1 MHSRLQASV
10 TSTSTVPLRFPS
22 CSVPSLHTSPG
33 VQHAPSPIA
42 NHGSVG
48 PVRNRTPSG
57 SGSKGQRRSTT
68 TAASLVPTSA
78 PISDVALAHDAVKV
92 VAMQPATTSGRYEL
106 SIDPRERLT
115 LSDVVEAVVR
125 AGRARVGADD
135 FVPIPCSHPQCG
147 WITVFLR
154 RFGLVH
160 NVVKYVDLE
169 KAMAGVAYKTL
180 LSTGEIQAAVGTRD
194 EGVVRRVMAF
204 VGKRLVRS
212 TDMFSIAIKPF
223 MDRFDY
229 DQDRVANCCHHM
241 TTTGGELVS
250 FCEYNAL
257 DRPTDRW
264 ERLPTIEHV

>member
-1 MHSRLQASV
+1 M
-10 TSTSTVPLRFPS
+10 
-22 CSVPSLHTSPG
+22 
-33 VQHAPSPIA
+33 
-42 NHGSVG
+42 
-48 PVRNRTPSG
+48 
-57 SGSKGQRRSTT
+57 
-68 TAASLVPTSA
+68 PTSA

-92 VAMQPATTSGRYEL
+92 VAMQP
-106 SIDPRERLT
+106 
-115 LSDVVEAVVR
+115 
-125 AGRARVGADD
+125 
-135 FVPIPCSHPQCG
+135 
-147 WITVFLR
+147 
-154 RFGLVH
+154 
-160 NVVKYVDLE
+160 
-169 KAMAGVAYKTL
+169 
-180 LSTGEIQAAVGTRD
+180 
-194 EGVVRRVMAF
+194 AF